1 MGDGTQFDF
10 DRLRWWRFIDRNAYT
25 NPDTNPD
32 ANPDTNPDTNPDANA
47 DANADA
53 DSRSYA
59 DRSRM
64 SDW

>member
-10 DRLRWWRFIDRNAYT
+10 DRLRWRFIDR